1 VSPWAVWDDDATD
14 VEEGSPRENPNFGS
28 AVSEAELRAY
38 YARRRPM
45 IVWSL
50 ALVLPAALII
60 ARVSPVAAVALLAG
74 AVCGLLN
81 ALLSMRSNERLLDHR
96 SVGSFVISSVLR
108 ILVFGIVPV
117 GFCLHG
123 PWWSMATYFIGFFT
137 PLACYATIVAR
148 FIRTDS

>member
-1 VSPWAVWDDDATD
+1 MNPQAGAAPN
-14 VEEGSPRENPNFGS
+14 VEEGSHPANPNFGS

-45 IVWSL
+45 MLWSL
-50 ALVLPAALII
+50 ALALPAALLIVP
-60 ARVSPVAAVALLAG
+60 ASPVAAVALMVG

-81 ALLSMRSNERLLDHR
+81 AYLSMRSNERLLDHR
-96 SVGSFVISSVLR
+96 SVGTFVISSVLR

-117 GFCLHG
+117 EFCLHG
-123 PWWSMATYFIGFFT
+123 PWWAMATYFIGFFT

-148 FIRTDS
+148 FIRTGS